1 MPTPEKEV
9 TLTLGGLHCA
19 ACVARVERA
28 LTQAPGVE
36 RAQVNLA
43 TRRAKVRFDPGQ
55 TSVAKLQ
62 AAVVAAGYEVDSWA
76 EEAPPPPP
84 PEVEARI
91 LKRRFLMALALS
103 LPVILGHLV
112 PPLPRWLG
120 LPEHVWHFLLL
131 VLSTPVLFYSGAS
144 FFVGALKAARHGA
157 TSMDTLVA
165 LGTTAAYG

>member
-9 TLTLGGLHCA
+9 TISLGGLHCA

-28 LTQAPGVE
+28 LAQAPGVA

-43 TRRAKVRFDPGQ
+43 TRRAKVRFDPGA
-55 TSVAKLQ
+55 TNVDALKQ
-62 AAVVAAGYEVDSWA
+62 AVTKAGYEVESWA

-91 LKRRFLMALALS
+91 LKRRFLIALALS

-120 LPEHVWHFLLL
+120 LSEHVWHIVLLIL
-131 VLSTPVLFYSGAS
+131 TTPVLFYSGAS
-144 FFVGALKAARHGA
+144 FFVGR
-157 TSMDTLVA
+157 T
-165 LGTTAAYG
+165 